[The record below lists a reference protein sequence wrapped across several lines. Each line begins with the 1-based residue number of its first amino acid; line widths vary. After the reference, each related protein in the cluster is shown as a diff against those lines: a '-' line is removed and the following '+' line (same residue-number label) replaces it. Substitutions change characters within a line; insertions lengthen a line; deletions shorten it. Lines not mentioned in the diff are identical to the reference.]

1 MHHNLP
7 PEYYALLEELQAI
20 DFVLVELTL
29 YLDTHPH
36 DIGAI
41 NQYNSYAKQRKYIKK
56 EFEQRFHP
64 LEQYGHSY
72 ASAPFSWSESPWPWQ
87 I

>member
-1 MHHNLP
+1 MHQPLP
-7 PEYYALLEELQAI
+7 QEYYIMLENLQVT

-29 YLDTHPH
+29 YLDTHPQ
-36 DIGAI
+36 DLDAI
-41 NQYNSYAKQRKYIKK
+41 KQFNAFSLKRKTLK
-56 EFEQRFHP
+56 EKFEAMFHP

-72 ASAPFSWSESPWPWQ
+72 VSYPYSWSESPWPWQ